1 MQENVAKHGVRSR
14 DGRETGSDGDTS
26 CMERNDILIITGSR
40 REEGKNSK
48 RKYTE
53 NLLYAAGI

>member
-1 MQENVAKHGVRSR
+1 MHENVAKHGVRSR
-14 DGRETGSDGDTS
+14 DGRETGPDRGASR
-26 CMERNDILIITGSR
+26 MERNDILILTGSG

-53 NLLYAAGI
+53 NLLYVTGI